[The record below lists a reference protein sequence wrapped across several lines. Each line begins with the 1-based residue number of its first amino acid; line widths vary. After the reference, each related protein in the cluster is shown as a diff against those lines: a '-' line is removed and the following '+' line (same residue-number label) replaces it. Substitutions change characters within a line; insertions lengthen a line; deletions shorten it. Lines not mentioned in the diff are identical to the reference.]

1 MADFYATTTARTLR
15 YSPEKNPMTLTLAP
29 WCLLALSLPVLL
41 AGEFLLKRVP
51 VFGRYNIPVPVIG
64 GLMVSL
70 LVLGL
75 RLGGVA
81 TLSFDTK
88 VTAQWWTWLV
98 TPEIEWLQAP
108 AKGINM
114 PFLLGFFTCIGLN
127 ATWRIVRSGS
137 WQIPL
142 FLAIATVLAV
152 AQNGIGVVLAKMMGE
167 PPLLGI
173 ICGSLSMTGGH
184 GTALGFAHTLE
195 QAGFPA
201 AATVGAAAATFG
213 LVFGGLIGG
222 PVATRLIRRHNLTSS
237 VSRAGSSSEEAKA
250 AEETG
255 VFSTLRQ
262 IAAYGAKAFWH
273 LLMLALVIKAGAW
286 VSWGFQRAGIV
297 FPAYMGAM
305 IVGVTL
311 RNALDLSGR
320 DWIDSRLVDLIGA
333 VLLGVFLAMAMMSL
347 NLAELAA
354 SAGPM
359 LVILFAQVVFI
370 AFFTTWITFKL
381 MGRDFD
387 AAIMVGGHCGFGLG
401 ATPNAV
407 ANMDSLVRRY
417 GAAPRA
423 YIIVPTVGAMLIDFT
438 NALNITWFLNLLK

>member
-1 MADFYATTTARTLR
+1 
-15 YSPEKNPMTLTLAP
+15 MTFTFSP
-29 WCLLALSLPVLL
+29 WCLLAFSIPVLL
-41 AGEFLLKRVP
+41 AGELLLKRVP

-70 LVLGL
+70 IVLGL
-75 RLGGVA
+75 RLGGVVS
-81 TLSFDTK
+81 LSFDTK

-108 AKGINM
+108 SKGINM

-142 FLAIATVLAV
+142 FLAIATVLAI
-152 AQNGIGVVLAKMMGE
+152 AQNGIGVLLAKLMGE
-167 PPLLGI
+167 SPLLGI

-222 PVATRLIRRHNLTSS
+222 PVATRLIRRHSLKTAFPRA
-237 VSRAGSSSEEAKA
+237 RAGTDGAQA
-250 AEETG
+250 QEETG
-255 VFSTLRQ
+255 IFATLRQ
-262 IAAYGAKAFWH
+262 IAAYGTKALWH

-286 VSWGFQRAGIV
+286 LSWMFQRAGIV

-311 RNALDLSGR
+311 RNVLDLSGR
-320 DWIDSRLVDLIGA
+320 TWIDSRLVDLIGA
-333 VLLGVFLAMAMMSL
+333 VLLGVFLAMAMMGL

-370 AFFTTWITFKL
+370 AFFSTWVTYRL

-387 AAIMVGGHCGFGLG
+387 AAIMAGGHCGFGLG

-423 YIIVPTVGAMLIDFT
+423 YVIVPTVGAMLIDFT
-438 NALNITWFLNLLK
+438 NALNITWFLNILK